1 MHLSFRLSRKD
12 LAALQEVASRRVT
25 EVTRANYKL
34 FFFTVII
41 WIPLGVALATYFA
54 LYRKYPEAAHDLT
67 IVAAALALGIALFIC
82 HLYYKQHLTRR
93 GYLSDDGWFLA
104 EQTVDA
110 DTDGLGIQTAR
121 GHTSFRWT
129 AFMHRAEDHANLYL
143 FVDNAQAVIIPKSA
157 FGSTD
162 DASRFRSLAGFR

>member
-1 MHLSFRLSRKD
+1 MQKI
-12 LAALQEVASRRVT
+12 ASRRVT

-34 FFFTVII
+34 FASSVLT

-54 LYRKYPEAAHDLT
+54 LYRKFPGAARDLT
-67 IVAAALALGIALFIC
+67 IVAAALALGIALFVC
-82 HLYYKQHLTRR
+82 HLCYKQHLTRR

-110 DTDGLGIQTAR
+110 DTDRLDIKTAR
-121 GHTSFRWT
+121 GQTAFRWT
-129 AFMHRAEDHANLYL
+129 AFMHRAQDDANLYL

-157 FGSTD
+157 FGSAD
-162 DASRFRSLAGFR
+162 DLAQFRSWAGFR